1 MNYRKEIDGL
11 RALAVI
17 PVILFHAGFSLFA
30 GGYVGVD
37 VFFVISGYL
46 ITGIVMNDIERGTFS
61 IADFY
66 ERRIRRILPALF
78 LVVSICV
85 PVAFWLLLPAE
96 LKEFSQSL
104 FAVATFSSNVLFW
117 SQSGYFEGAAELKP
131 LLHTWS
137 LSVEEQFY
145 LFFPLLLLVT
155 WRWGRKWVVALV
167 SIAAMASLLLAEW
180 GALNKPIA
188 AFFLLPTR
196 AWELL
201 LGALVAFYMG
211 SASRRPLSLVQSN
224 VLASAGLLL
233 VAYAVFGFDTQT
245 TFPGLHAL
253 VPTVGAAL
261 MILGARAETWVG
273 QLLSRP
279 FMVTVGLVSY
289 STYLWHQPLFA
300 FARHMGLQRSA
311 VSALIG
317 LSVLSVV
324 LGYLSWRY
332 VETPI
337 RRNRGVSRRVIF
349 VVAGASS
356 LVMLLVGVLGH
367 LTDGL
372 IDRLKPEDRY
382 LASISPGVQ
391 GEYVRKRFDALQHAS
406 FSEDDKRLKVLVI
419 GDSFAKDLVNA
430 IHEGPLAGRVQ
441 VSTHQISVGCGNL
454 YLTRSIESQVTNPQP
469 VLCRQDGWYHGPRVK
484 DLIRQSDKVWIASAW
499 QAWDAALLPESL
511 GNLKREFGDKFVVF
525 GTKNFGVIDIKAL
538 LSIPVPQRY
547 ETRNKVSETSLTV
560 NRQLAQSVGREHFVN
575 LSELMCGNSGECPI
589 FRPDGRLLSYDGGH
603 LTLEGARKLASRLPE
618 VPAIQNALTP

>member
-1 MNYRKEIDGL
+1 MNYRREIDGL

-78 LVVSICV
+78 LVLSTCV

-104 FAVATFSSNVLFW
+104 VAVATFSSNVLFW
-117 SQSGYFEGAAELKP
+117 LQTGYFEGAAELKP

-145 LFFPLLLLVT
+145 LFFPLLLVMT

-167 SIAAMASLLLAEW
+167 SIAAVTSLFLAEW

-201 LGALVAFYMG
+201 SGALVAFYME
-211 SASRRPLSLVQSN
+211 SAARRPLSLVQSN
-224 VLASAGLLL
+224 VLASLGLFL
-233 VAYAVFGFDTQT
+233 VVYAVFGFDTQT

-261 MILGARAETWVG
+261 MIMGAHPETWVG

-279 FMVTVGLVSY
+279 IMVTVGLVSY

-300 FARHMGLQRSA
+300 FARHLGLQRSA
-311 VSALIG
+311 VLALIG

-337 RRNRGVSRRVIF
+337 RRNRGVSRRMIF
-349 VVAGASS
+349 LAAGAGS
-356 LVMLLVGVLGH
+356 LVMLLVGLAGH
-367 LTDGL
+367 LTNGL
-372 IDRLKPEDRY
+372 IDRLNPEDRY
-382 LASISPGVQ
+382 LASISPGGQ
-391 GEYVRKRFDALQHAS
+391 GEYVRKRFDALQHVS
-406 FSEDDKRLKVLVI
+406 FSAHDKRLKVLVI

-430 IHEGPLAGRVQ
+430 IHEGPLAERVQ

-454 YLTRSIESQVTNPQP
+454 YLSRSIEALVKNPQP
-469 VLCRQDGWYHGPRVK
+469 VLCRQDDWYNAAKVK
-484 DLIRQSDKVWIASAW
+484 ELIRQSDKVWITSAW

-511 GNLKREFGDKFVVF
+511 GNLKRDFGDKFLVF

-547 ETRNKVSETSLTV
+547 ETRNKVSETSRTV
-560 NRQLAQSVGREHFVN
+560 NHQLTQSVGSEHFVN
-575 LSELMCGNSGECPI
+575 LSDLMCGSSGECLI
-589 FRPDGRLLSYDGGH
+589 FRSDGRLLSYDGGH
-603 LTLEGARKLASRLPE
+603 LTLEGARQLAARLPD
-618 VPAIQNALTP
+618 VPAIKHALVP